1 VAGLALGAA
10 IIAPLVVAQETTPPA
25 EPVATDTAPTTES
38 PLAETLP
45 DPEAAPPADTPP
57 ATETPAEPPAATEP
71 APTGTTPA
79 EANPP
84 PADTAPSPTPL
95 EQAQMTAEQAQAEI
109 DKAAAAQAALESQ
122 QQLEDIEA
130 SISVSTDRAEELKLE
145 IEEMRGD
152 RARQNA
158 ALIAAGQRV
167 KLAETDIAALEQRL
181 DDLIVAEMEVRGRL
195 DGADTNISNVLAALE
210 RISRSPPPALIV
222 DPSDALGSARSALL
236 ISAILPQLEATAAQ
250 VTEDLTRLTDIKA
263 AALAEETQLRAN
275 FAILEEEQLR
285 IATLIVAR
293 KQGETII
300 TAELAEEEAE
310 AIALAARAATLKDL
324 IASLTERANAVVVA
338 PNPPEI
344 GTTGATPLN
353 PDAASVQI
361 ALADTARTTPAV
373 PFPQVKGHLTL
384 PSSGVKI
391 IDYGGADGFG
401 GIAHGISVI
410 TRAEAQVV
418 APADG
423 TVLFAGDYLN
433 YGQIIILNP
442 GDDYTILLAGL
453 DKVSVEIGQFV
464 LMGEPVGV
472 MGSRTI
478 GQAVTTSAGVASP
491 TLYIEM
497 RKNNEPVD
505 PTEWWTSSTPLTTP
519 TPTQSG

>member
-1 VAGLALGAA
+1 MGLRRAGVGVVVAGLALGAVA
-10 IIAPLVVAQETTPPA
+10 FAPILVAQETTPPA
-25 EPVATDTAPTTES
+25 EPATAV
-38 PLAETLP
+38 
-45 DPEAAPPADTPP
+45 PAG
-57 ATETPAEPPAATEP
+57 ETPSAATE
-71 APTGTTPA
+71 G
-79 EANPP
+79 
-84 PADTAPSPTPL
+84 TPL
-95 EQAQMTAEQAQAEI
+95 TPVEQVQMTAEQAQAEI
-109 DKAAAAQAALESQ
+109 DKAAAQQAAQDSQDQLAQIES
-122 QQLEDIEA
+122 
-130 SISVSTDRAEELKLE
+130 SISISTDRAEELKLE

-222 DPSDALGSARSALL
+222 DPSDALGSARSAIL
-236 ISAILPQLEATAAQ
+236 ISAILPQLEKTASQ
-250 VTEDLTRLTDIKA
+250 VTEDLTRLTDIKS

-293 KQGETII
+293 KQGEEII
-300 TAELAEEEAE
+300 TAELAQEEDA
-310 AIALAARAATLKDL
+310 ARALAARAATLKDL
-324 IASLTERANAVVVA
+324 IASLTERANAVVAA

-353 PDAASVQI
+353 PENATVEI
-361 ALADTARTTPAV
+361 ALADTSRTTPAV
-373 PFPQVKGHLTL
+373 PFPQIKGHLTL
-384 PSSGVKI
+384 PSSGVKV

-401 GIAHGISVI
+401 GIAHGISVV
-410 TRAEAQVV
+410 TRAEAAVV

-464 LMGEPVGV
+464 LMGEPVGT

-478 GQAVTTSAGVASP
+478 GQAVTTSAGVQSP

-497 RKNNEPVD
+497 RRNNEPVD
-505 PTEWWTSSTPLTTP
+505 PTEWWARATPPTTDN
-519 TPTQSG
+519 PTQSG